1 MTHPHAVLLGVPD
14 RRVHDVSPDARS
26 GGGTGEY
33 GPRTQSNSPISTV
46 NVDFLVN
53 AIDDPAVMAI
63 LPAER
68 RQSGRRDAA
77 GVGGS
82 PVGPRVPRAGCW
94 SRPGFGLGRVVG
106 RAPDSGASV
115 RRRAR
120 RRGPSTAEKY
130 GRLPNASITADA
142 GPSSIDPSI
151 VQPEV
156 IDSIGAAAP
165 DILCVALGNP
175 KQELFID
182 TYRDLLPCPVM
193 IGVGGS
199 LDMVVGDKKRAP
211 RWLQRVGGEWIF
223 RALQEPGRLGRRYG
237 RDVAVFGPQLIAY
250 VRTVRT
256 YRHGVLLCS

>member
-1 MTHPHAVLLGVPD
+1 MTHPHAVLLGVPIDGYTMTQTLD
-14 RRVHDVSPDARS
+14 RVAELVIAGRARN
-26 GGGTGEY
+26 
-33 GPRTQSNSPISTV
+33 RTHQISTV

-63 LPAER
+63 LQQSDVNLADGMPLVWAARLLGLELPERVAGADLVPALAKLSAER
-68 RQSGRRDAA
+68 RIRVHLFGAA
-77 GVGGS
+77 PGV
-82 PVGPRVPRAGCW
+82 A
-94 SRPGFGLGRVVG
+94 
-106 RAPDSGASV
+106 D
-115 RRRAR
+115 RAR
-120 RRGPSTAEKY
+120 LRMLEGC
-130 GRLPNASITADA
+130 PNASITADA

-211 RWLQRVGGEWIF
+211 RSVAARRRGVDIPGASGAGASRE
-223 RALQEPGRLGRRYG
+223 AL
-237 RDVAVFGPQLIAY
+237 
-250 VRTVRT
+250 RT
-256 YRHGVLLCS
+256 